1 MTDTS
6 RNPATMTNEELHAH
20 FSELLVSRA
29 EDMDTRLGE
38 FDTKL
43 TNVMDKIDGLEKS
56 FNAKLDV
63 RFKELLNR
71 CPHPHRHPHMAHGA
85 FRSRVGL
92 LVRLP
97 PHPRRLL
104 LRLTHLRLPP
114 LLLRHWGQ
122 TTGTTTT
129 PTTTICLTRRLNSL
143 HTYLL
148 AVPDITIAT
157 LDHRYMMMIMLQSLN

>member
-6 RNPATMTNEELHAH
+6 KNPATMTNEELHAH

-29 EDMDTRLGE
+29 KDVDTRLGE
-38 FDTKL
+38 FDAKL
-43 TNVMDKIDGLEKS
+43 TNAVDKIDGLEKF
-56 FNAKLDV
+56 FNAKLDA

-71 CPHPHRHPHMAHGA
+71 LPAPAPAPTLGARA

-97 PHPRRLL
+97 PHPRRLP
-104 LRLTHLRLPP
+104 LRLTHLRLAP

-129 PTTTICLTRRLNSL
+129 PTTTICLTRRLNNL
-143 HTYLL
+143 HRYLL
-148 AVPDITIAT
+148 AVPDITTAT
-157 LDHRYMMMIMLQSLN
+157 LDHRYVMMIMWQSLN